1 MTDPPAFNR
10 LELMERGKHAGGGDF
25 AGFAAF
31 DDDEQS
37 SDDFVGV
44 PGLPRRTSPSRT
56 ADVDDYIDE
65 EAPVSRSTNNSSFSP
80 YGQISPKFLSFTDQ
94 SSIRRPDPLPDRN
107 HRNAANGSSPVDLD
121 ETVISAAA
129 LPTPQMDNRSSNTRA
144 HMNLSSSHTA
154 VSSRH
159 ILRERAKEKEKKTKQ
174 LTKSGGGQQPTKKYN
189 PSLPEPKKDDGDSC
203 TARCWPGFTF
213 FCTCLI
219 PSCLICKDGKAAKQ
233 AWREKVTI
241 FEIMLVLDLIFLV
254 VFGAIPLY
262 FCREVTPLDDYE
274 WYQTIIEPTCLTLN
288 YVMYGILFFTAGIL
302 LLQCLCSLILAAQSL
317 HMKMRYSKFVKSSDC
332 RQKRLQQDAAIMVMV
347 PCYNEGE
354 SELRKTIKSILDTDY
369 PQENKVL
376 VVVADGIITGKVSCI
391 PFFTCIALHAI

>member
-1 MTDPPAFNR
+1 MTDPPEFNR
-10 LELMERGKHAGGGDF
+10 LELMERGSAGGDF

-37 SDDFVGV
+37 SDNFGA
-44 PGLPRRTSPSRT
+44 PGLTGS

-65 EAPVSRSTNNSSFSP
+65 EAPISRSSNNSSVGP
-80 YGQISPKFLSFTDQ
+80 YGQISPKFLSFADQ
-94 SSIRRPDPLPDRN
+94 SRDNRPDPLPDRS
-107 HRNAANGSSPVDLD
+107 HRNAASGSSPVDLD
-121 ETVISAAA
+121 ETVITAAA
-129 LPTPQMDNRSSNTRA
+129 LPTPQMDNSSSSTRA
-144 HMNLSSSHTA
+144 HMNLSSSRTA

-159 ILRERAKEKEKKTKQ
+159 ILRERAKEKEKKTK
-174 LTKSGGGQQPTKKYN
+174 LAKSGGGQQPRKKYN

-203 TARCWPGFTF
+203 TARCWPGFSF

-241 FEIMLVLDLIFLV
+241 FEIMLVFDLIFLV
-254 VFGAIPLY
+254 IFGAIPLY

-317 HMKMRYSKFVKSSDC
+317 HMKMGYSKFVKSSDC
-332 RQKRLQQDAAIMVMV
+332 RQKRLQQDSAIMVMV
-347 PCYNEGE
+347 ACYNEGE
-354 SELRKTIKSILDTDY
+354 TELRKTIKSILETDY

-376 VVVADGIITGKVSCI
+376 VVVADGIITGKVSFRPPPDFQFLSI
-391 PFFTCIALHAI
+391 GLYDAIFI